1 MLFDGVAGKFR
12 NAAVFRLDRQRA
24 AALIYGAALCRIV
37 GDGIGVF
44 RLIVEKG
51 SVDDFVDDAAGAVAG
66 IVVYCTALGAYGFG
80 NIAGKRTVFYSVDG
94 AVVINGAAEGG
105 AAAVLTAGSKALL
118 LLKSARMT
126 EISFLLKITPPAA
139 LDLSL
144 KAWLFS

>member
-80 NIAGKRTVFYSVDG
+80 NIAGKRTVFY
-94 AVVINGAAEGG
+94 
-105 AAAVLTAGSKALL
+105 LL
-118 LLKSARMT
+118 LSDSEFIPSYIVLVYNFHWQK
-126 EISFLLKITPPAA
+126 
-139 LDLSL
+139 
-144 KAWLFS
+144 